1 MPSLRSVIY
10 ALIHLTFLTTLVWS
24 LVIAGMIHYHTGENA
39 NVVDQQPSILCVG
52 AMGSATKDSPTS
64 AHLDVNAYLW
74 ASVGVLCTYFFY
86 WGGFA
91 ARGWRGFGTFWE
103 RLLGNLTFSG
113 KKFTRYALHL
123 YSILVGIVL
132 LTVSLIS
139 LHVAKKNSGCTGDQ
153 NIMVLK
159 TDDGTGDSYATKTIW
174 HQLIS
179 LLEFEAWSMIFVLAY
194 LISVSLSVSLNLQFV
209 KDWDLT
215 DGESESADVENGGGG
230 SEYVKRSPSM
240 AKMEIVSSTNTKN
253 SNDQSKFRF

>member
-1 MPSLRSVIY
+1 M
-10 ALIHLTFLTTLVWS
+10 
-24 LVIAGMIHYHTGENA
+24 
-39 NVVDQQPSILCVG
+39 
-52 AMGSATKDSPTS
+52 
-64 AHLDVNAYLW
+64 
-74 ASVGVLCTYFFY
+74 
-86 WGGFA
+86 
-91 ARGWRGFGTFWE
+91 
-103 RLLGNLTFSG
+103 
-113 KKFTRYALHL
+113 
-123 YSILVGIVL
+123 L

-159 TDDGTGDSYATKTIW
+159 TDDGTGDSFATKSIW

-230 SEYVKRSPSM
+230 RGGGAAWWRRLAEAARLH
-240 AKMEIVSSTNTKN
+240 
-253 SNDQSKFRF
+253 